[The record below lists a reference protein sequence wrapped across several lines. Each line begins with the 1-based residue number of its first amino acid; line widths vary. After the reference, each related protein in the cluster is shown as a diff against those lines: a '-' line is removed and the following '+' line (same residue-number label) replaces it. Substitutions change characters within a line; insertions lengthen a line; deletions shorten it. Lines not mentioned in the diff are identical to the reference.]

1 MPKWNKLRSSL
12 AIVFFLAFV
21 FTQLRK
27 DDFRKTGYLHANVV
41 EKSITIKTFSKNP
54 NPQGGPKDAK
64 FKTTSEISSTLS
76 NKSETEYKKNS
87 SQKQFQ
93 PSSTSASEKVNEA
106 SETRKTSE
114 EEDKV
119 NNDKDASL
127 EKRLEAEKNST
138 YDDTLALINLLVSSI
153 KNGLNDTKSFSE
165 VVSRYLFL

>member
-1 MPKWNKLRSSL
+1 
-12 AIVFFLAFV
+12 
-21 FTQLRK
+21 
-27 DDFRKTGYLHANVV
+27 VV
-41 EKSITIKTFSKNP
+41 EQSITIKTFSKNP

-119 NNDKDASL
+119 NNDKNDSL